1 MHVWIK
7 LIYSPFYPSSA
18 GGVDFN
24 SSSSGDL
31 LFPPGSI
38 QGAIQCITISLLSD
52 IFFEVPENFIIEL
65 FSTDPAVTIPESA
78 DIAIIT
84 INDVPD
90 PQGTCEAS

>member
-1 MHVWIK
+1 M
-7 LIYSPFYPSSA
+7 
-18 GGVDFN
+18 DFN

-38 QGAIQCITISLLSD
+38 QGDVKCITIILYSD
-52 IFFEVPENFIIEL
+52 IFFEVPENFVIEL
-65 FSTDPAVTIPESA
+65 FSSDPAVIIPESA

-90 PQGTCEAS
+90 PQGRIICVTIANISYAIIIIMLGRV

>member
-1 MHVWIK
+1 M
-7 LIYSPFYPSSA
+7 
-18 GGVDFN
+18 DFN

-38 QGAIQCITISLLSD
+38 QGDVKCITIILYSD
-52 IFFEVPENFIIEL
+52 IFFEVPENFVIEL
-65 FSTDPAVTIPESA
+65 LSSDPAVIIPESA

-90 PQGTCEAS
+90 PQGRICVTIANISYAIIIIMLGRV

>member
-1 MHVWIK
+1 M
-7 LIYSPFYPSSA
+7 
-18 GGVDFN
+18 DFN

-38 QGAIQCITISLLSD
+38 QGDVKCITIILYSD
-52 IFFEVPENFIIEL
+52 IFFEVPENFVVEL
-65 FSTDPAVTIPESA
+65 FSPDPAVIIPESA

-90 PQGTCEAS
+90 PQGRIICVTIANIS